1 MSALAK
7 FAREVATAPHYR
19 RRPIATLRYAYAK
32 WIFHR
37 ARQNDPLRF
46 LSDLGIDPVAALDG
60 FDHWRPNLEHAV
72 SAVEKASAGQGG
84 IGFDDG
90 LILYGLARALK
101 PACIIETG
109 VAAGISTS
117 FFAAALV
124 ENESGRL
131 FSIEFPPNATN
142 GSSANNR
149 RKPLDDGSLYSWSE
163 NGVGWAIPLALRDRL
178 AERHQLILEDA
189 RTALPRLLAA
199 ISQVDIFFHDD
210 LHTPD
215 HMLWEYESV
224 WPRLRPGGV
233 LISDDVNHGWIKF
246 CRRHHLRGAAFNNLD
261 RLCALRKSGREE
273 AHP

>member
-7 FAREVATAPHYR
+7 FAREVATTPHYR
-19 RRPIATLRYAYAK
+19 LRPIATLRYAYAK

-37 ARQNDPLRF
+37 ARQTDPLRF

-60 FDHWRPNLEHAV
+60 FDRWRPFLERAV
-72 SAVEKASAGQGG
+72 AAVENASAGQGG

-101 PACIIETG
+101 PVCIIETG
-109 VAAGISTS
+109 VAAGVSTS

-131 FSIEFPPNATN
+131 FSIEFPPDAVN
-142 GSSANNR
+142 GGVANTHR
-149 RKPLDDGSLYSWSE
+149 EPLDDGSLYCWSE
-163 NGVGWAIPLALRDRL
+163 NGVGWAIPLVLRDRL
-178 AERHQLILEDA
+178 ADRHQLILEDA
-189 RTALPRLLAA
+189 RAALPRLLSSLTH
-199 ISQVDIFFHDD
+199 IDIFFHDD

-233 LISDDVNHGWIKF
+233 LVSDDVNHGWIEF
-246 CRRHHLRGAAFNNLD
+246 CRRHRLRGAAFNNLD
-261 RLCALRKSGREE
+261 RLCALRKLGREE